1 MIVWFPAPGIIAR
14 QVMLF
19 HLEKAFRMCAF
30 PAAEEP
36 YGNYQ

>member
-1 MIVWFPAPGIIAR
+1 MIVWFLAPGIE
-14 QVMLF
+14 VMLF

>member
-1 MIVWFPAPGIIAR
+1 MIVWFPAPGIGSSSHA
-14 QVMLF
+14 LSF
-19 HLEKAFRMCAF
+19 KKAFRMCAF